1 MGNRRSQKARYG
13 KEYSMFEQ
21 DYIMRLIRE
30 MARAILL
37 RPVFTPR
44 TLKFAR
50 ASDKKAIKELNI

>member
-1 MGNRRSQKARYG
+1 
-13 KEYSMFEQ
+13 MFEQ

-30 MARAILL
+30 MVRVILL
-37 RPVFTPR
+37 RPVFMPR